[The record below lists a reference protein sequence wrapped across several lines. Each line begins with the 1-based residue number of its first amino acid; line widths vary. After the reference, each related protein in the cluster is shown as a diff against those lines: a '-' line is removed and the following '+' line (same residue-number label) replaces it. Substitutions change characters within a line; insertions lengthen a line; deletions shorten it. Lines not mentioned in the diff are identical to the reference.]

1 MEKNLMEQKRKK
13 LTYGKQA
20 NRPMSVTYRP
30 ELDVS
35 QVLNPKEAQ
44 EYQ

>member
-1 MEKNLMEQKRKK
+1 MFLNSLRVSTMD
-13 LTYGKQA
+13 
-20 NRPMSVTYRP
+20 NSSIYRP

-44 EYQ
+44 EYQQFVGIAR